1 MPAHALATPPLIEP
15 PWRTQFAALDLMRR
29 AQGQALGAAGF
40 DPSELP
46 YRVVAT
52 GDHWRLRDY
61 ASTDTSAPLLIVA
74 ARSNGPIFGTLR
86 PP

>member
-1 MPAHALATPPLIEP
+1 M
-15 PWRTQFAALDLMRR
+15 RLDAPR
-29 AQGQALGAAGF
+29 AGTGVGAAGF

-61 ASTDTSAPLLIVA
+61 AGSDTSEESTNGVRVVSSEDRGQ
-74 ARSNGPIFGTLR
+74 RSAELGRRSPFHEVEVQPTPN
-86 PP
+86 